1 MANGVATLV
10 FETEPPISFI
20 VADADAIEKGD
31 AVKLTTPF
39 TVALSS
45 ANNDVFGGIAAEEKI
60 ALDGK
65 TKISVYRGGIFRV
78 ESGTTGCTV
87 GKSATIEAKNEFT
100 DGAAT
105 DAENGIVFG
114 HFLETGTD
122 GQFVLM
128 ELGR

>member
-1 MANGVATLV
+1 MANGVAILV
-10 FETEPPISFI
+10 YETDVPISFT
-20 VADADAIEKGD
+20 VADALAVEKGD
-31 AVKLTTPF
+31 VLRLATPD
-39 TVALSS
+39 TAEMSS
-45 ANNDVFGGIAAEEKI
+45 ANNDLFCGIAAEEKI

-65 TKISVYRGGIFRV
+65 TKIAVYRGGIFRV

-87 GKSATIEAKNEFT
+87 GKTATIEAKNEFT

>member
-10 FETEPPISFI
+10 FETELPISFI
-20 VADADAIEKGD
+20 VADGDAIEKGD

-60 ALDGK
+60 TLDGK

-87 GKSATIEAKNEFT
+87 GKTATIEAKNEFT

>member
-10 FETEPPISFI
+10 FETELPISFI
-20 VADADAIEKGD
+20 VADGDAIEKGD

-60 ALDGK
+60 ASDGK
-65 TKISVYRGGIFRV
+65 TKIAVYRGGIFRV